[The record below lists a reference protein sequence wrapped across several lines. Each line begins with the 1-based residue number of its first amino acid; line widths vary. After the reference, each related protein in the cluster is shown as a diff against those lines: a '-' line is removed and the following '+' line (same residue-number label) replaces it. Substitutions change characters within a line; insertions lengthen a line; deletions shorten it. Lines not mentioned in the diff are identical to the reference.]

1 MKQIIVGVTTLL
13 FTICITSSVSAYA
26 HANRWGGSTSHSFGD
41 TSHTSAFG
49 SSTSHAFGV
58 GTSHTNVYGGTTA
71 HGYDGGTVHTT
82 PYGATAYRPPGSY
95 YGYHPPTTVNYYG
108 SHCYNC
114 GSGWA
119 AAGAAVAGA
128 AVGAAAGAAAASS
141 SAVAATSGAYS
152 QGYMAGATA
161 ATAAYAVG
169 NIVATLPAGCGTADI
184 GSNAYYVCNHTWFR
198 VMYGANGV
206 YYKVVPA
213 P

>member
-13 FTICITSSVSAYA
+13 FTLCMAGSVSAYG
-26 HANRWGGSTSHSFGD
+26 HANRWGGSTSHSFGQ

-58 GTSHTNVYGGTTA
+58 GTSHTNVWGGTTA
-71 HGYDGGTVHTT
+71 HGRYGGAVHTT
-82 PYGATAYRPPGSY
+82 PYGATAYRPPDHY
-95 YGYHPPTTVNYYG
+95 YGYHPPTTASYYG
-108 SHCYNC
+108 AHCYNC

-119 AAGAAVAGA
+119 TAGAAMAGA
-128 AVGAAAGAAAASS
+128 AVGGAAGA
-141 SAVAATSGAYS
+141 VATSGAYS
-152 QGYMAGATA
+152 QGYIAGATA

-169 NIVATLPAGCGTADI
+169 NIVATLPAGCGNADI
-184 GSNAYYVCNHTWFR
+184 EGKAYYVCDHTWFS

-206 YYKVVPA
+206 YYKVVPT